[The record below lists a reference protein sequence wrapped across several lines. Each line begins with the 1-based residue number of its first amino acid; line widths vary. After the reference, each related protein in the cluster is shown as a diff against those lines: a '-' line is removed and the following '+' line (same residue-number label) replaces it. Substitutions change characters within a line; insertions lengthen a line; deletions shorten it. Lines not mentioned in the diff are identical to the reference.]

1 MLPFSEFVKT
11 LDASVIKSIY
21 EKAVDATNQLNSETE
36 KNAAIS
42 YATTVSL
49 LEHYY
54 NWCKNQ

>member
-21 EKAVDATNQLNSETE
+21 EKAVDATNQLNSEPE
-36 KNAAIS
+36 KTAAIS